1 MHTRYIS
8 HMDGPPHDLNV
19 DNIWI
24 TLVRETR
31 HVCRESVNAASDP
44 EVSSIYYG
52 PAGFSVF
59 SRLVSTFAD
68 LGPPLDRVGRANL
81 RENLQQI
88 QQNCLSSIVR
98 SSLVSVKNWRPKSP
112 GKTSFLE
119 TPVGIATE
127 VLIDILEQQD
137 TGLSL
142 YKQEDI
148 TSCTEA
154 LRRALNVQGQEPD
167 DEDDDDNDD
176 GCEVFIVRSNSEAPI
191 RPALGL
197 LTSESSI
204 ANVVRSIIIRG
215 RFGASHCASNV
226 SRRSAV
232 PALMW
237 SWHHKRYLGAAHG
250 VAGILHVLLMCPVD
264 MIEPYISDILQT
276 IEWLTTYQDDDG
288 NWPTSLKQ
296 RTQPNDLI
304 QWCHGASGMLILFTT
319 LIRRAVAHPKIFPLS
334 TSFLTSLA
342 TAIQRAASLV
352 YQKGLLCKGVGLCH
366 GVAGSVYALL
376 AASDAMGLWK
386 HYEHSKVHFLR
397 AIHLAHLATSY
408 SQLTSA
414 GEMTSPDKPWSL
426 YGGVAGMCCAWA
438 EVYDRLGTTGRNL
451 EQLEFSWCRLRSGM
465 PGFDDISE
473 TE

>member
-1 MHTRYIS
+1 MIYI
-8 HMDGPPHDLNV
+8 
-19 DNIWI
+19 
-24 TLVRETR
+24 
-31 HVCRESVNAASDP
+31 
-44 EVSSIYYG
+44 
-52 PAGFSVF
+52 GFSVF
-59 SRLVSTFAD
+59 SRLVSTFTD

-81 RENLQQI
+81 QENLQQI
-88 QQNCLSSIVR
+88 RQNCLSSIVR
-98 SSLVSVKNWRPKSP
+98 SSSVSVQNWRPKSS

-119 TPVGIATE
+119 TPVGIAIE
-127 VLIDILEQQD
+127 VLIDILEQQN
-137 TGLSL
+137 TGSSP
-142 YKQEDI
+142 YEQEDI
-148 TSCTEA
+148 TYCIEA

-167 DEDDDDNDD
+167 DDDDDD
-176 GCEVFIVRSNSEAPI
+176 GCEVLYGRAGLLYALLRLRSSIARANSEAPI
-191 RPALGL
+191 RSTLGL
-197 LTSESSI
+197 LTSDSSI

-215 RFGASHCASNV
+215 RFGASHYASNV
-226 SRRSAV
+226 SSRSAA

-250 VAGILHVLLMCPVD
+250 VAGILHILLMCPVE

-276 IEWLTTYQDDDG
+276 IEWLTTYQDNDG

-296 RTQPNDLI
+296 RYTQPNDLV

-319 LIRRAVAHPKIFPLS
+319 IIRRAVAHPEVFPLS
-334 TSFLTSLA
+334 TYFLTSLA

-408 SQLTSA
+408 SQLTLA

-451 EQLEFSWCRLRSGM
+451 DRLEFSWCRLRSGM
-465 PGFDDISE
+465 PGFDDI
-473 TE
+473 TEEE

>member
-1 MHTRYIS
+1 
-8 HMDGPPHDLNV
+8 MDGPPHDLNV

-31 HVCRESVNAASDP
+31 HVCRESANAASDP
-44 EVSSIYYG
+44 EVSR
-52 PAGFSVF
+52 FSVF
-59 SRLVSTFAD
+59 SRLVSTFTD

-81 RENLQQI
+81 QENLQQI
-88 QQNCLSSIVR
+88 RQNCLSSIVR
-98 SSLVSVKNWRPKSP
+98 IVRSSSVSVQNWRPKSP

-127 VLIDILEQQD
+127 VLLDILEQD
-137 TGLSL
+137 TASSP

-154 LRRALNVQGQEPD
+154 LRRALNVQGQEPA
-167 DEDDDDNDD
+167 DDDNDD
-176 GCEVFIVRSNSEAPI
+176 GCEVLYGQAGLLYALLRLRSSIVRANLEAPI
-191 RPALGL
+191 RSTLGS
-197 LTSESSI
+197 LTSDSSI

-215 RFGASHCASNV
+215 RFGASHYASNV
-226 SRRSAV
+226 SSRSAA

-250 VAGILHVLLMCPVD
+250 VVFLRC
-264 MIEPYISDILQT
+264 
-276 IEWLTTYQDDDG
+276 
-288 NWPTSLKQ
+288 
-296 RTQPNDLI
+296 R
-304 QWCHGASGMLILFTT
+304 WCHGASGMLILFAT
-319 LIRRAVAHPKIFPLS
+319 LIRRAVAHPEVFLLS
-334 TSFLTSLA
+334 ISFLSSLA
-342 TAIQRAASLV
+342 TAIQRGASLV

-408 SQLTSA
+408 SQLTLA

-451 EQLEFSWCRLRSGM
+451 DRLEFSWCRLRSGM
-465 PGFDDISE
+465 PGFDDI
-473 TE
+473 TEKE

>member
-1 MHTRYIS
+1 
-8 HMDGPPHDLNV
+8 MDGPPHDLNV

-31 HVCRESVNAASDP
+31 HVCRESANAASDP
-44 EVSSIYYG
+44 EVSM
-52 PAGFSVF
+52 
-59 SRLVSTFAD
+59 
-68 LGPPLDRVGRANL
+68 
-81 RENLQQI
+81 
-88 QQNCLSSIVR
+88 
-98 SSLVSVKNWRPKSP
+98 
-112 GKTSFLE
+112 
-119 TPVGIATE
+119 GIATE
-127 VLIDILEQQD
+127 VLLDILEQD
-137 TGLSL
+137 TGSSP

-154 LRRALNVQGQEPD
+154 LRRALNVQGQEPA
-167 DEDDDDNDD
+167 DDDNDD
-176 GCEVFIVRSNSEAPI
+176 GCEVLYGQAGLLYALLRLRSSIARANSEAPM
-191 RPALGL
+191 RSTLGS
-197 LTSESSI
+197 LTSDSSI
-204 ANVVRSIIIRG
+204 ANVVRFIIIRG
-215 RFGASHCASNV
+215 RFGASHYASNV
-226 SRRSAV
+226 SSRSAA

-264 MIEPYISDILQT
+264 MIEPYISDILKT

-296 RTQPNDLI
+296 RYTQPNDLVQYVLI
-304 QWCHGASGMLILFTT
+304 PHIYYKCSSTVFLRCRWCHGASGMLILFAT
-319 LIRRAVAHPKIFPLS
+319 LIRRAVAHPEVFLLS
-334 TSFLTSLA
+334 ISFLSSLA
-342 TAIQRAASLV
+342 TAIQRGASLV

-408 SQLTSA
+408 SQLTLA

-451 EQLEFSWCRLRSGM
+451 DRLEFSWCRLRSGM
-465 PGFDDISE
+465 PGFDDI
-473 TE
+473 TEKE

>member
-1 MHTRYIS
+1 
-8 HMDGPPHDLNV
+8 
-19 DNIWI
+19 
-24 TLVRETR
+24 
-31 HVCRESVNAASDP
+31 
-44 EVSSIYYG
+44 
-52 PAGFSVF
+52 
-59 SRLVSTFAD
+59 
-68 LGPPLDRVGRANL
+68 
-81 RENLQQI
+81 
-88 QQNCLSSIVR
+88 
-98 SSLVSVKNWRPKSP
+98 
-112 GKTSFLE
+112 SFLE
-119 TPVGIATE
+119 TPLGIAIE

-137 TGLSL
+137 TGSSP

-148 TSCTEA
+148 TSCTEV

-167 DEDDDDNDD
+167 DDDNDD
-176 GCEVFIVRSNSEAPI
+176 GCEVLYGQAGLLYALLRLRSSIARANSEAPI
-191 RPALGL
+191 RFTLGS

-204 ANVVRSIIIRG
+204 ANIVRSIIIRG
-215 RFGASHCASNV
+215 CFGASHYASNV
-226 SRRSAV
+226 SSRSAV

-250 VAGILHVLLMCPVD
+250 VAGILHVLLMCPVE
-264 MIEPYISDILQT
+264 MIKPYISDILQT
-276 IEWLTTYQDDDG
+276 IEWLTTYQDNDG

-296 RTQPNDLI
+296 RYTQPNDLV

-319 LIRRAVAHPKIFPLS
+319 LIRRAVAHPEVFPLS
-334 TSFLTSLA
+334 TSFLTSIA

-352 YQKGLLCKGVGLCH
+352 YEKGLLCKGVGLCH

-408 SQLTSA
+408 SQLTLSR
-414 GEMTSPDKPWSL
+414 EMTSPDKPWSL

-451 EQLEFSWCRLRSGM
+451 DRSGM
-465 PGFDDISE
+465 PGFDDI
-473 TE
+473 TEKE